1 MPSSNRQT
9 HALRTFLLL
18 VHCIILHWA
27 IKKHSWLMTS
37 AKTTE
42 QCRSPQVTTML
53 TAVAS
58 PELVANMSSMLNKL
72 GGGVQAS
79 LVDVGSEP
87 TLKDAVVCRAAT
99 AFRLVPFD
107 APGADSRVPLVKV
120 TRSHL
125 GFDSKGLFIH
135 MTVFIVIHLHES
147 CKVGKSL
154 LCRWSCSDGSMC
166 GSRS

>member
-1 MPSSNRQT
+1 
-9 HALRTFLLL
+9 
-18 VHCIILHWA
+18 
-27 IKKHSWLMTS
+27 
-37 AKTTE
+37 
-42 QCRSPQVTTML
+42 
-53 TAVAS
+53 
-58 PELVANMSSMLNKL
+58 MLNKL

-79 LVDVGSEP
+79 LVDMGSEP

-125 GFDSKGLFIH
+125 GFYSKDLFIR

-154 LCRWSCSDGSMC
+154 LCRWSCSNGSMC